1 MKDKLVKFNHTANYY
16 RLRNTA
22 FALILCISAA
32 VIVAVPTYVS
42 LHNESSIHTEI
53 MDVAET
59 LGTDGINL
67 DSIE

>member
-1 MKDKLVKFNHTANYY
+1 MKDKLVKFNHTAKYY

-22 FALILCISAA
+22 FACLLCISAA

-42 LHNESSIHTEI
+42 THSESSVHSEL
-53 MDVAET
+53 MDVAES
-59 LGTDGINL
+59 LGAEEINL